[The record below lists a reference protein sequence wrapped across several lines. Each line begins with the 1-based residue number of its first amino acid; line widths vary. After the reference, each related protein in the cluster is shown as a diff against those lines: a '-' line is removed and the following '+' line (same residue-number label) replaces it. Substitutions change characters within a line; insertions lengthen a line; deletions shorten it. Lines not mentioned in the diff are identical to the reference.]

1 MTWIRKN
8 EPGADSL
15 GHVWPEAGSVVEMP
29 AEQAADLLS
38 IQGAGFTEA
47 EAPAKPAKRS
57 KATTPAP
64 DDGKA
69 GDDETGAQ
77 SSADGSDDDQDGE
90 TDDDENDDDS

>member
-47 EAPAKPAKRS
+47 EAPAKPARKP

-64 DDGKA
+64 DAGKA
-69 GDDETGAQ
+69 G
-77 SSADGSDDDQDGE
+77 ADGSDDDAE
-90 TDDDENDDDS
+90 TEGQDDDENAGDETADS